1 MVAEAVLIAEVDRCR
16 SWAAGRVDSRD
27 IVVQEAELVCC
38 IRTAWALTHPNA
50 DKETL
55 LLLLLSVRGNM
66 EAVRKKKNK
75 DFEKGAMRQT

>member
-1 MVAEAVLIAEVDRCR
+1 MLIAEVDRCR
-16 SWAAGRVDSRD
+16 SWAADRVDSRD

-55 LLLLLSVRGNM
+55 LLLLSVRGNM